1 MWDHPV
7 NLVVSEITYV
17 SITIK
22 WMNIEI
28 VIYKV
33 NAT

>member
-1 MWDHPV
+1 MWDYPV